1 MHQNIEKF
9 KDFLND
15 VKGKFSVIVPSETWI
30 DDDKADLNS
39 LFHIPNYS
47 FIHEKR
53 KTNHKGGGLGIYVHK
68 TLDYEILPNL
78 AKNTENI
85 KTFTIEIE
93 NLKFQKHFNLGC
105 LSATSRKPK

>member
-1 MHQNIEKF
+1 MHLNIRSLHKNIDKL
-9 KDFLND
+9 KDFRND
-15 VKGKFSVIVPSETWI
+15 IKGKFRVIVLSETWT

-68 TLDYEILPNL
+68 TLNYKILPNHT
-78 AKNTENI
+78 KNTENI
-85 KTFTIEIE
+85 ETFTIEIE
-93 NLKFQKHFNLGC
+93 NKNPKNILI
-105 LSATSRKPK
+105 SAVAT